1 MGDGFPTWRL
11 CFFIDSDGSNWGRI
25 DCFYNMWKAKS
36 RGCKLDVR
44 GLNIVRSR
52 AGGLLIHLLFKF
64 AACDGAKI
72 IAVLVQYTIVVRWCI
87 LGSVRSRI
95 QFLCNIVKIE
105 HREECLLK

>member
-1 MGDGFPTWRL
+1 MGG
-11 CFFIDSDGSNWGRI
+11 I

-52 AGGLLIHLLFKF
+52 AGGLLIHLLLKL
-64 AACDGAKI
+64 AACDGPEI
-72 IAVLVQYTIVVRWCI
+72 ITVIVQYTIIVRWCI
-87 LGSVRSRI
+87 LGCVSSII

-105 HREECLLK
+105 HRDECLLK